1 LSAYVFFTTKGE
13 IKLTAEILAVGTE
26 LLLGDTL
33 NTNAQYLSKELAG
46 LGISVYHHT
55 VVGDN
60 PVRLKKALADAF
72 LRADI
77 VITSGGLGPTKDDLT
92 KETGA
97 EYFDKKLII
106 DEDALKT
113 LESFFIRTGRVMT
126 ENNRK
131 QALMP
136 EGARLIPNNNG
147 TAPGCIISDG
157 GKTLIMFPGP
167 PRELIPMFEESV
179 LPYLKER
186 TDGTYVSRVLRL
198 CGIGESAAED
208 MIKDLIETQTNPTIA
223 PYAKLNELTFR
234 VTASAKTEDEALSL
248 MEPVVSELYKRF
260 SDNIYGEGNNLSL
273 AAVVVDK
280 LIQKNK
286 TIAIAE
292 SCTGGLMASALVDI
306 PGSSKVLLEGFVTY
320 SNEAKI
326 SRLNVSGKTL
336 KEHGAVSGETA
347 YEMAVGVSKVSGAD
361 IGIGITGI
369 AGPEGGTDEKPV
381 GLVYI
386 ALYINGNVTVN
397 ELKFTGNRQRI
408 RGRAVMSALD
418 MIRRA
423 LV

>member
-1 LSAYVFFTTKGE
+1 M
-13 IKLTAEILAVGTE
+13 TAEILAVGTE